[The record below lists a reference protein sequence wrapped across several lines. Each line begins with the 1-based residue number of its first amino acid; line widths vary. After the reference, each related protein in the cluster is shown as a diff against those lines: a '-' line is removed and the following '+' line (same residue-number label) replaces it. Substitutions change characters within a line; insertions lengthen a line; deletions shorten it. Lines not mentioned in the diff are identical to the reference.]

1 MNTPANLTR
10 LDLALVERGLAES
23 RTRAARLIE
32 AGSVRV
38 DDRIVLK
45 TGHKVL
51 PTAVLVVTALDRWVA
66 RSANKLLAAC
76 ERFAIELRGHTVLDI
91 GASTGGFTEVALF
104 RGASRVVA
112 LDVGHGQLHPTIRS
126 NSRVHV
132 VEGFNARDLTSEAV
146 DAWGIG
152 SVDTVVMD
160 VSFISV
166 SVILP
171 ALVKTLGTTFRYVF
185 LVKPQFEVGKGNVH
199 EGIVRD
205 PDKRDAALLAVCES
219 ISSLGLP
226 ISGIMASPIDGEHGN
241 REAIVYGDPEAPLNA
256 REWKDQAAS
265 TWGG

>member
-1 MNTPANLTR
+1 MNNRADLTR

-38 DDRIVLK
+38 DDRIVTK
-45 TGHKVL
+45 TGHKVAD
-51 PTAVLVVTALDRWVA
+51 TAVLSVTALDRWVA
-66 RSANKLLAAC
+66 RSAQKLLAAC
-76 ERFAIELRGHTVLDI
+76 ERFEIELRGCTVLDI

-104 RGASRVVA
+104 RGASRVIS
-112 LDVGHGQLHPTIRS
+112 LDVGHGQLHPTLRADH
-126 NSRVHV
+126 RVTV
-132 VEGFNARDLTSEAV
+132 LEGVNARDLSRSMV
-146 DAWGIG
+146 DDWDVGAID
-152 SVDTVVMD
+152 VVVMD

-166 SVILP
+166 TMIIP
-171 ALVKTLGTTFRYVF
+171 RLVEALGTSFRYVF

-199 EGIVRD
+199 EGVVRD
-205 PDKRDAALLAVCES
+205 PAKRDAALLTVCEA
-219 ISSLGLP
+219 ITAAGLP

-241 REAIVYGDPEAPLNA
+241 REAVVYGDSTSLLNA